1 MIRPYKSLHDAKRKS
16 RRGMTL
22 IEIAFALPIVLVAFS
37 MMLQTLTAGAGLR
50 EVGRESWIASGAAQD
65 VLERMRNEDYR
76 DVFRLYNADPFDDPL
91 GPGTAPGNL
100 FEVPALTAANPEQ
113 AGMVG
118 EVEFAAWNTGSE
130 VVPVWEVRE
139 DIPDAR
145 LGTPRDLNADSLIDD
160 ANHAEDF
167 SILPVI
173 VTLRWR
179 GRLGPREF
187 RLHTVLSEL
196 R

>member
-1 MIRPYKSLHDAKRKS
+1 
-16 RRGMTL
+16 MTL

-50 EVGRESWIASGAAQD
+50 EVGRETWIASGAAQD

-100 FEVPALTAANPEQ
+100 FEVPALTAATPEQ

-139 DIPDAR
+139 NIADAR
-145 LGTPRDLNADSLIDD
+145 IGTPRDLNGDSLIDD

-179 GRLGPREF
+179 GRFGPREF